1 MTTHQLPLRPV
12 TAGTDTRGRSM
23 APPRRLRAWV
33 LFVVVVVAAFFG
45 LTYSRTSL
53 DDSAIKL
60 DALDDQITEQEGR
73 YSELRAQVAEMR
85 DPRRIAEKAAAAGL
99 VYARDQVT
107 LTVERTGDD
116 EVAPEERWAHLKSLL
131 GAQPGTPRS

>member
-1 MTTHQLPLRPV
+1 
-12 TAGTDTRGRSM
+12 M

-60 DALDDQITEQEGR
+60 DALDHQITEQEGR
-73 YSELRAQVAEMR
+73 HSELRAQVAELR
-85 DPRRIAEKAAAAGL
+85 DPRRIDEKVADAGF
-99 VYARDQVT
+99 VFARDQVT
-107 LTVERTGDD
+107 LTVERTEDD
-116 EVAPEERWAHLKSLL
+116 EVAPEERWAQLKSLL